1 MLGITRTNGERSELA
16 GKRTTAVGEV
26 IQIVLFISMV
36 KASIHSSLFILY
48 N

>member
-16 GKRTTAVGEV
+16 GKRTTPVGEV
-26 IQIVLFISMV
+26 IQIVLFNSIVM
-36 KASIHSSLFILY
+36 ASIHSSLLILY